1 MKSTLPLP
9 EGWLSLAH
17 AFLMQARKK
26 PNTLAVAD
34 STGAQLT
41 YRQLLIA
48 SIAVANELDK
58 KVANDFNAIG
68 VLLPPSVGAAVANI
82 AIELLGKVP
91 VNLNYTCGQ
100 ASFDSSI
107 KTARIEHVISS
118 ASVLRRI
125 PINCKSKILKLE
137 DVQEEIDMLDKIK
150 AWSEAK
156 LLPKSILRYLFDGLL
171 EKRTEALPEDE
182 ERLQQSHQL
191 PVSSRLND
199 PATIIFTSGSTAE
212 PKGVLLSHANILSNI
227 HAIRLQGNVK
237 PGETILGVVP
247 FFHSFGYTMTLWAPL
262 CLGETAVYHY
272 DPFDA
277 RRICDLCQKFSAT
290 MFICTPTMLS
300 HYLRRCDDECFAS
313 VKSFVVGGEKLKP
326 AQAKELEQR
335 LHSVPLEGYGLAE
348 TSPVISCNVAGMVGL
363 PDGRTV
369 PGTKMGSVGRPLPG
383 TKVQIVDLSTGLE
396 VEKGQQGLILIKG
409 PQVMSGYLSNHHS
422 TERAFRDGWFI
433 TGDLGF
439 IDDDGFLTI
448 TGRESQFSKIA
459 GEMVPHLAVEEI
471 ISRLAGCTDQTVC
484 VTSRSDDKRGEALVV
499 VYSDLNSLT
508 PAEVVT
514 RMKKSDTCRLWIPE
528 TDDFIKI
535 SEMPHLR
542 NGKLDLRRIKELAQ
556 SGTEQ
561 KALKAV

>member
-1 MKSTLPLP
+1 MLPLP
-9 EGWLSLAH
+9 DGWLSLAH
-17 AFLMQARKK
+17 AFLIQARRK

-48 SIAVANELDK
+48 SIAVANELEK
-58 KVANDFNAIG
+58 KVENDFNAIG

-100 ASFDSSI
+100 APFDSAL
-107 KTARIEHVISS
+107 KTANIQHVISS
-118 ASVLRRI
+118 AAVLRRI
-125 PINCKSKILKLE
+125 PINCNSEILKLE
-137 DVQEEIDMLDKIK
+137 DVQEEIDTLDKIK

-156 LLPKSILRYLFDGLL
+156 LLPKSILKYLFDGLL
-171 EKRTEALPEDE
+171 EKRTEALPENE
-182 ERLQQSHQL
+182 EFLQPNHQF
-191 PVSSRLND
+191 PVSRLHD

-237 PGETILGVVP
+237 QGETILGVVP
-247 FFHSFGYTMTLWAPL
+247 FFHSFGFTMTLWAPL

-277 RRICDLCQKFSAT
+277 RRICDMCQKFSPT

-300 HYLRRCDDECFAS
+300 YYLRRCNGECFSS
-313 VKSFVVGGEKLKP
+313 VKSFIVGGEKLKP
-326 AQAKELEQR
+326 SQARELEQR

-348 TSPVISCNVAGMVGL
+348 TSPVISCNVKGLVCL
-363 PDGRTV
+363 PDGRV
-369 PGTKMGSVGRPLPG
+369 VSGTKAGTVGLPLPG
-383 TKVQIVDLSTGLE
+383 TEVKVVDLDTGDELE
-396 VEKGQQGLILIKG
+396 RGQHGLILVHG
-409 PQVMSGYLSNHHS
+409 PQVMSGYISNHHS
-422 TERAFRDGWFI
+422 TENAFRNGWFI

-439 IDDDGFLTI
+439 IDDEGFLTI

-459 GEMVPHLAVEEI
+459 GEMVPHLAVEET

-484 VTSRSDDKRGEALVV
+484 VTSRSDEKRGEALVV

-508 PAEVVT
+508 PAEVVAKL
-514 RMKKSDTCRLWIPE
+514 KKSDICRLWIPE
-528 TDDFIKI
+528 ASDFVKI

-542 NGKLDLRRIKELAQ
+542 NGKLDLRSIKELARQ
-556 SGTEQ
+556 D
-561 KALKAV
+561 ALKAV